1 MEATTV
7 FAERVDQ
14 LDARLRELVPA
25 LAHAITCERAGQAAT
40 WRYGR
45 AWGTLALHETDTPPR
60 LSLMLYNEAGT
71 DEQDAVEV
79 TIDED
84 DVIGVLAEPLAGL
97 FTGRVT

>member
-1 MEATTV
+1 MEATTT
-7 FAERVDQ
+7 FGERVDQ
-14 LDARLRELVPA
+14 LDARLREVLPA
-25 LAHAITCERAGQAAT
+25 LAHGISLERGAQAAT
-40 WRYGR
+40 WRYGG
-45 AWGTLALHETDTPPR
+45 AWGTLALHETDSPPR

-97 FTGRVT
+97 FTGHVT